1 MEKLKKVENWRIS
14 EIRMRRTCAS
24 ESRKASQDAIVRNL
38 RSWQR
43 WKKRAKM
50 SYALM
55 TSLAKNCRGMQC
67 VKLVNKN

>member
-1 MEKLKKVENWRIS
+1 
-14 EIRMRRTCAS
+14 MRRNCAS
-24 ESRKASQDAIVRNL
+24 ESRKASPDAIVKNM

-43 WKKRAKM
+43 WKKRNKT